1 MYIPYVGGDTA
12 EAYAHRL
19 AEGLDSAIN
28 ISLGSA
34 SADTQ
39 HVYKI
44 QQVKGV

>member
-1 MYIPYVGGDTA
+1 MYVPYMGGDTA
-12 EAYAHRL
+12 EDFAYRL

-28 ISLGSA
+28 TSLGSA